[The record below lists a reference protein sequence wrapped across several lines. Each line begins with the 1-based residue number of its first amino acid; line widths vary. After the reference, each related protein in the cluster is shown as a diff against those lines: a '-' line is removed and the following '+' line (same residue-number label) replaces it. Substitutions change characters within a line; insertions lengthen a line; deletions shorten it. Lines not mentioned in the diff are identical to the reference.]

1 MSFITPELIISGA
14 SFAITIYFWVVKAS
28 NERPNLEF
36 FQLSNFRASLR
47 SVPGQPDSR
56 RLCISQMDTGGV
68 LVVNQ
73 STRQDSVVVFD
84 CFLKTGNDNI
94 RGDWGF
100 TGEDKPPWNVGPQST
115 IAISPA
121 CFFEVPMSF
130 EIPDDL
136 NFKIVFY
143 TACGTQFSHTFA
155 KEAPRYQAETDE
167 TVKVAA

>member
-1 MSFITPELIISGA
+1 MSFITPELIISGV
-14 SFAITIYFWVVKAS
+14 SLAITLYFWLVKAS

-36 FQLSNFRASLR
+36 FQLSNFRATLR
-47 SVPGQPDSR
+47 SVPGQADSK

-84 CFLKTGNDNI
+84 CFLKSNDANI

-121 CFFEVPMSF
+121 CFFEVPAQF
-130 EIPDDL
+130 KIPDDMT
-136 NFKIVFY
+136 FKMVFY
-143 TACGTQFSHTFA
+143 TASGTQFSHTFT
-155 KEAPRYQAETDE
+155 KEAPRFQADE
-167 TVKVAA
+167 DDSRKSA